1 MTKQELAKKFQKLN
15 ATLSNIPEDL
25 FEQMEQYGLK
35 TDEDKFRFLANCLNE
50 TGGFKTFKENLNYTT
65 PSRLVTVFPSSFKSK
80 YNPND
85 YLRDSVKLANL
96 VYDDRKFP
104 KGLGNI
110 YDGDG
115 SKFIGRGAIQTTGRN
130 NYTQLSK
137 DTGIDFVSHPEW
149 LEKPPYNF
157 ISALYY
163 WKKHNLSNKP
173 TLLATRQVI
182 AGNYIANPFGYK
194 EVLNWYNKLKSA

>member
-1 MTKQELAKKFQKLN
+1 MEVMTKQELAKKFQKLN

-115 SKFIGRGAIQTTGRN
+115 SKFIGRGAM
-130 NYTQLSK
+130 
-137 DTGIDFVSHPEW
+137 
-149 LEKPPYNF
+149 F
-157 ISALYY
+157 II
-163 WKKHNLSNKP
+163 P
-173 TLLATRQVI
+173 I
-182 AGNYIANPFGYK
+182 
-194 EVLNWYNKLKSA
+194 

>member
-1 MTKQELAKKFQKLN
+1 MTKLELRNKLQKIGAN
-15 ATLSNIPEDL
+15 MSNVPEDL
-25 FEQMEQYGLK
+25 FEQMEKYGLK

-50 TGGFKTFKENLNYTT
+50 TGGFKVFKENLFYTT
-65 PSRLVTVFPSSFKSK
+65 PSRLVAVFPSAFRSK
-80 YNPND
+80 YNPNV

-137 DTGIDFVSHPEW
+137 DTGIDFISHPEW
-149 LEKPPYNF
+149 LERPPYNF

-163 WKKHNLSNKP
+163 WKKHNLSAKP
-173 TLLATRQVI
+173 SLLATRQVI
-182 AGNYIANPFGYK
+182 AGNYTNNPFGFK
-194 EVLNWYNKLKSA
+194 EVQNWYNKLKSA